1 MNLDTFNEEYYPFYI
16 EVGYTITDI
25 PSVTD
30 EELEKLYTD
39 LEAGLEAAVEKG
51 FREGKVKYFLLLS
64 GYGNRIATVPVDT
77 DSFDQEVPQEF
88 FETVKNYRPFKA
100 DF

>member
-1 MNLDTFNEEYYPFYI
+1 MNLDKFNEAYYPFYI
-16 EVGYTITDI
+16 DLGYTITDI

-30 EELEKLYTD
+30 SELEKLYTD
-39 LEAGLEAAVEKG
+39 LEAGLEAALEKG

-77 DSFDQEVPQEF
+77 DSFDQEVQGEI
-88 FETVKNYRPFKA
+88 FEIVKNYQPPVF
-100 DF
+100 D